1 MMEMNPLKCE
11 FFDCDQYV
19 TTVDDLIATL
29 LEVLQGASVAVEEW
43 FSLYLMFILKL

>member
-29 LEVLQGASVAVEEW
+29 LEVLQGASVVVEE
-43 FSLYLMFILKL
+43 